1 MIRAAPF
8 TIKEIFCF
16 ARLGTEGVNE
26 KTPRARFLFLES
38 NARPWLRGCLRA
50 GLESNQKKLPGRR
63 RPHLRAL
70 ERARPSVA
78 RRCPLR
84 RRHHAD
90 FQFLQKS
97 RGWGASRT
105 RRA

>member
-8 TIKEIFCF
+8 TVKEIFCF

-26 KTPRARFLFLES
+26 ETPRARFLFSKS

-50 GLESNQKKLPGRR
+50 RVELNQKKLPGRR
-63 RPHLRAL
+63 RLHGRWL
-70 ERARPSVA
+70 ERARPSEA

-84 RRHHAD
+84 RKPHAG

-97 RGWGASRT
+97 RGWA
-105 RRA
+105 AN